1 MPFYKN
7 NADEVFY
14 FAYELETWQTFS
26 RLTLITEDEANALIQ
41 AKRASDVPQVLT
53 RKQARQALILV
64 GLFKNVKQAI
74 DSIPDETQRLLV
86 QVEWDDSDTYQRD
99 NPTLMMLASALGLSS
114 EALDQLFIKGATL

>member
-1 MPFYKN
+1 MFFYKDKEDN
-7 NADEVFY
+7 VF
-14 FAYELETWQTFS
+14 FFTYELEVFQTFR
-26 RLTLITEDEANALIQ
+26 RLTSITSEEANEIINS
-41 AKRASDVPQVLT
+41 KRAQIVPQVLS